1 VPIAVVRILV
11 FTAAFILFV
20 PVRWH
25 VWGGKLRDY
34 KWRFLR
40 LSFGQI
46 VDIERANKR
55 SSIPAWIAI
64 LGLLTWLST

>member
-1 VPIAVVRILV
+1 MPISVVRILV

-46 VDIERANKR
+46 VDLERANKR
-55 SSIPAWIAI
+55 RSIPAWILI

>member
-1 VPIAVVRILV
+1 MPIAAVRILV
-11 FTAAFILFV
+11 FCAAFVLFV

-25 VWGGKLRDY
+25 VWGGRLRDY
-34 KWRFLR
+34 RWRFLR

-46 VDIERANKR
+46 VDLERAHKR
-55 SSIPAWIAI
+55 TSIPAWILI

>member
-1 VPIAVVRILV
+1 MPIAVVRILV

-25 VWGGKLRDY
+25 VWGGTLRDY

-64 LGLLTWLST
+64 LALLTWLST